1 MNLLF
6 TKRELEEIFRP
17 RNKSTSARSPQQRPQ
32 AQRPS
37 PSKEDYTNREKP
49 PATSEAKPRPMQRS
63 QDAKQPHRTTALRP
77 HFTIPARKRV
87 LSASTSAAHEKVYH
101 EPITSRKWNVWPID
115 VPTTRKRAEVVLQF
129 YEAKNGHIFEE
140 YIPNYVDEAPISH
153 LDEID
158 NMARLEDIIYDTNKN
173 GKESSTC
180 SREMETLEVNIH

>member
-49 PATSEAKPRPMQRS
+49 PATSEPKPRPMQRS

-101 EPITSRKWNVWPID
+101 EPITNRKWNVWPID

-129 YEAKNGHIFEE
+129 YEAKNGIHEPTDIV
-140 YIPNYVDEAPISH
+140 PNIGYQPDGI
-153 LDEID
+153 
-158 NMARLEDIIYDTNKN
+158 
-173 GKESSTC
+173 
-180 SREMETLEVNIH
+180 VNINPVSSVEITCNLVRNSEKFGISEKVRK